1 MQISST
7 LGVQYST
14 PYNPAILDKPIN
26 YISKTTDDAKL
37 REQTDAFEALIL
49 KFMLDTAIKFDNPLY
64 PKEAGSAIYESM
76 YKDSIADSLSG
87 SFGYSD
93 LLYNYLK
100 DLQKEA

>member
-1 MQISST
+1 MRIDSSFSALNAPQINHT
-7 LGVQYST
+7 AL
-14 PYNPAILDKPIN
+14 NKPIN
-26 YISKTTDDAKL
+26 YIDKTTDDAKL

-64 PKEAGSAIYESM
+64 PKEVGSAIYESM

-87 SFGYSD
+87 GFGYSD

-100 DLQKEA
+100 DLQK

>member
-1 MQISST
+1 MRIDST
-7 LGVQYST
+7 TAL
-14 PYNPAILDKPIN
+14 YNPAILNKPIN
-26 YISKTTDDAKL
+26 YISKATDDTKL

-49 KFMLDTAIKFDNPLY
+49 KFMLDIAIKFDNPLY

-76 YKDSIADSLSG
+76 YKDSVADALSG
-87 SFGYSD
+87 SFGYSE